1 MTKFLIKLTR
11 KNQLFSWSKDCQT
24 TFDELKKRVI
34 ETSVL
39 SYFSSELKTFL
50 KSDSSDYVSIE
61 ILSQKEN
68 DDLIR
73 SVTYFSKTLSSAE
86 CNYEIYDKELLTII
100 RCFEQWRAELQ
111 SVKSFINVLTNH
123 KSLEYFMTIKKL
135 NKRQTKWIEFL
146 AEFDFKIA
154 YQSKKKNDKANS
166 LTRRFEDKSVDET
179 NDRNK
184 HMHQTVLSTEKVDSR
199 IVQKLNDTEKNLN
212 SKLSPFDRVKS
223 ANQKNEICT
232 TIRNA
237 IRNRKKSFDEMLL
250 KKFEMIENTLFFK
263 KKLWVSKIDQLKL
276 NSIKE
281 VHDKSVSEH
290 SDVRRTCKY
299 LHKWYYWSQAK
310 QSVKR
315 YIRNCHICKRFKA
328 SRNKY
333 SKLLNSLSISDQSWT
348 NIIMNFVTEL
358 SKTKNDFNAIL
369 MIVNRLIKMHHYVLC
384 TTEEDDTF
392 AEKTIKLLINNV
404 WKLHE
409 LSSIIMS
416 NRDSQFVSLVWKT
429 VCKMLKIDVKLS
441 TAFHSETNDQS
452 EIANQEMKR
461 YLRSYCSYQQDDWFE
476 WLSMIEFAFNAAISA
491 FTELFA
497 FMINYEFESRMSFD
511 SSDIENVDRLSA
523 KERILTQKAKTIFDK
538 MKNIWNFIKKR
549 LARAQDIQKRYAD
562 LKRNLSSEY
571 QAEDMMW
578 LFIKNIKTKRS
589 SRKLNHKWIEF
600 YKITNVLKDACQLN
614 LSIFMKIHNI
624 FHTFLLRKAAI
635 DSLID
640 QIQSSSLSIV
650 VNDEKKYEIDDVL
663 NSRYH
668 YEKLQY
674 KVVWIDHSSDRAWYS
689 AKNFQNHSKKI
700 LNDYHQRYSTKS
712 ESKMR
717 LIVIIETMLSEWIK
731 SEHKKA
737 KQLIQNVFNKMK
749 SEMKEND
756 RKRFNKDSFETNL
769 AY

>member
-1 MTKFLIKLTR
+1 VTKFLIKLTR